1 MKDQT
6 MNETLQTIARRRS
19 VRRFKDEQIGE
30 AELRAIL
37 EAGLQAPSGHNDQSC
52 FLLAVQDKAV
62 LKAISE
68 GSKAAMRMSP
78 VDWVAG
84 AGANEKFHIFYDAP
98 TAVIVAARRDAVSP
112 LADACAAIQN
122 MLLAAESLSLGSC
135 WIGFVR
141 YHFQDSDAYAKLG
154 IPEGYEV
161 QYGVALGCQ
170 PDGPAGKPPARKP
183 ERCYRI
189 IK

>member
-1 MKDQT
+1 

-19 VRRFKDEQIGE
+19 LRRFKDGQITD

-52 FLLAVQDKAV
+52 FFLAVQDKAV
-62 LKAISE
+62 LKDISE
-68 GSKAAMRMSP
+68 GSKAAMKMAP
-78 VDWVAG
+78 VDWVAN
-84 AGANEKFHIFYDAP
+84 AGANENFHIFYNAP
-98 TAVIVAARRDAVSP
+98 TAVIVAARKDAVAP

-122 MLLAAESLSLGSC
+122 MLLAAESLAIGSC

-141 YHFQDSDAYAKLG
+141 FHFQNPEAYSKLG

-161 QYGVALGCQ
+161 QYGAALGYK
-170 PDGPAGKPPARKP
+170 PDGPAANPPARKR
-183 ERCYRI
+183 ESCYRI

>member
-1 MKDQT
+1 

-19 VRRFKDEQIGE
+19 VRRFKDGQIKD

-52 FLLAVQDKAV
+52 FFLAVQDKAV
-62 LKAISE
+62 LKDISE
-68 GSKAAMRMSP
+68 GSKAAMKMAP
-78 VDWVAG
+78 VDWVAN
-84 AGANEKFHIFYDAP
+84 AGANENFHIFYNAP
-98 TAVIVAARRDAVSP
+98 TAVIVAARKDAVAP

-122 MLLAAESLSLGSC
+122 MLLAAESLAIGSC

-141 YHFQDSDAYAKLG
+141 FHFQNPEAYSKLG

-161 QYGVALGCQ
+161 QYGAALGYK
-170 PDGPAGKPPARKP
+170 PDGPAANPPARKR
-183 ERCYRI
+183 ESCYRI

>member
-1 MKDQT
+1 

-19 VRRFKDEQIGE
+19 VRRFKDAQITDV
-30 AELRAIL
+30 ELQAIL

-52 FLLAVQDKAV
+52 FLLAVQNRAV
-62 LKAISE
+62 LREVSD

-78 VDWVAG
+78 VDWVAA
-84 AGANEKFHIFYDAP
+84 AGANEKFHIFYNAP
-98 TAVIVAARRDAVSP
+98 TAVIVASRKDAVSP

-122 MLLAAESLSLGSC
+122 MLLAAESLSIGSC

-141 YHFQDSDAYAKLG
+141 YHFQNPDACARMG

-161 QYGVALGCQ
+161 QYGVVLGYK
-170 PDGPAGKPPARKP
+170 PDGPAGKPPLRKP
-183 ERCYRI
+183 ESRWRI